1 MASPGELA
9 AMRRAV
15 ELSLNGA
22 YTTPPNP
29 DVGCVILDATG
40 ATVGEGWHEHAGGPH
55 AEVNA
60 LAQAGER
67 ARGGTAVVTL
77 EPCDHTGRTG
87 PCTHALL
94 EAGIARVVVAVADP
108 NPVAAGG
115 AATLRAHGV
124 DVEAGVLED
133 EASTANARW
142 LTPFR
147 THRPFV
153 VWKFAATLDGRSAA
167 ADGSSRWI
175 TGPEARADV
184 HRLRAAVD
192 TVVAGSG
199 TVLAD
204 DPQLTARLDPSD
216 AGPADAGPAG
226 ERPQP
231 LRVVVDSRG
240 RTPATARVHDDQAAT
255 WIATAAE
262 VGATPDGRVD
272 LAKLLNALY
281 EQGRRYVLL
290 EGGPTLA
297 GAFWQAGLV
306 DRVVGYVAPA
316 LLGAGPAALHDAGVG
331 TIADTIRL
339 DVTDVRTVGPDLRIT
354 ATPRERPQDHRKA

>member
-1 MASPGELA
+1 MASPAELA
-9 AMRRAV
+9 AMRRAI

-22 YTTPPNP
+22 STTPPNP

-60 LAQAGER
+60 LVEAGER

-87 PCTHALL
+87 PCTQALIA
-94 EAGIARVVVAVADP
+94 AGVARVVVAVADP

-115 AATLRAHGV
+115 AATLRAGGV
-124 DVEAGVLED
+124 DVEVGVLSD
-133 EASTANARW
+133 EAATANARW

-167 ADGSSRWI
+167 ADGTSRWI
-175 TGPEARADV
+175 TGAEARADV

-192 TVVAGSG
+192 TVIVGSG
-199 TVLAD
+199 TVRAD
-204 DPQLTARLDPSD
+204 DPQLTARLDGEAADVGGASSR
-216 AGPADAGPAG
+216 AGGRVVD
-226 ERPQP
+226 QP
-231 LRVVVDSRG
+231 LRVVVDSAG
-240 RTPATARVHDDQAAT
+240 TTPATARVRDGRAET
-255 WIATAAE
+255 WIATADE

-272 LAKLLNALY
+272 LARLLDRLY
-281 EQGRRYVLL
+281 ARGRRYVLL

-297 GAFWQAGLV
+297 GAFWRAGLI

-316 LLGAGPAALHDAGVG
+316 LLGAGPAALADAGVN
-331 TIADTIRL
+331 TIDAAIRL
-339 DVTDVRTVGPDLRIT
+339 DVADVRMVGPDLRIT
-354 ATPRERPQDHRKA
+354 ATPQVNRKA